1 MGGDSSASA
10 SNRQGLGDIPL
21 IWCTEC
27 GSGQVLRRI
36 SRKPWSAGHVFYCCP
51 MYKQDGTGCPFW
63 YWEEDYLDKLAR
75 MRACKETGAGSENR
89 VRRTRMQGDWSNSGS
104 MVVNKDA
111 DLVAIV
117 KELVT
122 FVKAMCLLLLC
133 ILFVLVLIL
142 VVQLIK

>member
-10 SNRQGLGDIPL
+10 SNPPGLGDIPL

-36 SRKPWSAGHVFYCCP
+36 SRKPWSAGQVFYCCTK
-51 MYKQDGTGCPFW
+51 YKQDGTGCSFW
-63 YWEEDYLDKLAR
+63 YWEDDYLDKLGR
-75 MRACKETGAGSENR
+75 QGSENR
-89 VRRTRMQGDWSNSGS
+89 VRTARMQGDWSNSRKG
-104 MVVNKDA
+104 MVVNKDV
-111 DLVAIV
+111 DLVGIV

-122 FVKAMCLLLLC
+122 FVKAICLLLLC

>member
-10 SNRQGLGDIPL
+10 SNLQGVGDIPL

-36 SRKPWSAGHVFYCCP
+36 SRKPWSQGQVFYCCP
-51 MYKQDGTGCPFW
+51 KYKQDGTGCSFW
-63 YWEEDYLDKLAR
+63 YWEGDYLDKLAH
-75 MRACKETGAGSENR
+75 TGGRQGSGNR
-89 VRRTRMQGDWSNSGS
+89 VRIGRQQGDWSNSGKG

-111 DLVAIV
+111 DLVGIV
-117 KELVT
+117 KELVSY
-122 FVKAMCLLLLC
+122 VKGICLLLLG

-142 VVQLIK
+142 LVHLIM